1 MRIMTPT
8 ATEPGFIALC
18 IQLAQ
23 ATFSEVMP
31 STADPKIPASLS
43 RTNVERAYLEPRWV
57 SALANWFHRQEV
69 KEREAYLAKSADIF
83 DLERRI
89 RYLERRPYY

>member
-1 MRIMTPT
+1 MRVTTPT
-8 ATEPGFIALC
+8 MTEPGFIALC

-23 ATFSEVMP
+23 ATFSDVMP
-31 STADPKIPASLS
+31 SKADPKTPAALP
-43 RTNVERAYLEPRWV
+43 RAPKEPDWIT
-57 SALANWFHRQEV
+57 ALGNWFHRQEV
-69 KEREAYLAKSADIF
+69 KNREAYLAQSTDIF

>member
-1 MRIMTPT
+1 MRVSNPT
-8 ATEPGFIALC
+8 VTEPGFIALC

-31 STADPKIPASLS
+31 GKQGTGTQTAYSAKPVPRDTD
-43 RTNVERAYLEPRWV
+43 RTWLVAIND
-57 SALANWFHRQEV
+57 WFYRQQV
-69 KEREAYLAKSADIF
+69 KEREAYLAQSTDIF

-89 RYLERRPYY
+89 RDLDRRPYY

>member
-1 MRIMTPT
+1 MRVMNPT

-23 ATFSEVMP
+23 ATFTEAMP
-31 STADPKIPASLS
+31 GNAEPKKPADLS
-43 RTNVERAYLEPRWV
+43 RTTARRPTEARWIT
-57 SALANWFHRQEV
+57 ALGNWFHRQQV

-83 DLERRI
+83 ELERRI